1 MKLKAFD
8 IKKLRYPNS
17 NLTYEQVLRNEIHRF
32 KDILQKYIV
41 AYYNSYSPNVYIRQS
56 HEGNLLESLTVDD
69 MVQISANGKQLICK
83 VLINENA
90 IHTSVVDESYGNAF
104 WLMNYGWEV
113 GEDVSFHD
121 RYRFGYFEGAHFL
134 ESAIEE
140 FKNTNKYGL
149 TIKIEEPLMFYG
161 Y

>member
-1 MKLKAFD
+1 MKLNIKN
-8 IKKLRYPNS
+8 IKKLKYPNS
-17 NLTYEQVLRNEIHRF
+17 NLTYEEVLIQEIHRF
-32 KDILQKYIV
+32 KVILRQHIL
-41 AYYNSYSPNVYIRQS
+41 AYYNSYSPMVYVRGS

-69 MVQISANGKQLICK
+69 MIQISANGKQLICK
-83 VLINENA
+83 ILINENA

-113 GEDVSFHD
+113 GEDVPFHD

-149 TIKIEEPLMFYG
+149 TIKVEEPMMFYG

>member
-1 MKLKAFD
+1 MKLNIKN
-8 IKKLRYPNS
+8 IKKLKYPNS
-17 NLTYEQVLRNEIHRF
+17 NLTYEEVLIQEIHRF
-32 KDILQKYIV
+32 KVILRQHIL
-41 AYYNSYSPNVYIRQS
+41 AYYNSYSPMVYVRGS

-69 MVQISANGKQLICK
+69 MIQISANGKQLICK
-83 VLINENA
+83 ILINENA

-149 TIKIEEPLMFYG
+149 TIKIEEPMMFYG

>member
-1 MKLKAFD
+1 MKLNIKN
-8 IKKLRYPNS
+8 IKKLKYPNS
-17 NLTYEQVLRNEIHRF
+17 NLTYEEVLIQEIHRF
-32 KDILQKYIV
+32 KVILRQHIL
-41 AYYNSYSPNVYIRQS
+41 AYYNSYSPMVYVRGS

-69 MVQISANGKQLICK
+69 MIQISANGKQLICK
-83 VLINENA
+83 ILINENA

-149 TIKIEEPLMFYG
+149 AIKIEEPMMFYG